1 MSYESKVCRTYL
13 DVTEVT
19 KAQLVESILSSKEK
33 LKLTDEQ
40 VRGLASVI
48 SLTVDTAKSSGLNA
62 LQRIGTQ
69 IDNDLS
75 KKEVEGKKKP
85 KNSKSEAA

>member
-19 KAQLVESILSSKEK
+19 KTQLVSAVFSSKEK
-33 LKLTDEQ
+33 LGLSDEQ
-40 VRGLASVI
+40 VKGLAAV
-48 SLTVDTAKSSGLNA
+48 LDATVENSKNAGLNA
-62 LQRIGTQ
+62 LQRLGSQ
-69 IDNDLS
+69 IDSEVL